1 VVTGNNTWTALLGT
15 GGGAFASPIS
25 GNALGV
31 DRFFIAPFPEDTALC
46 LITANSGSTNKVIYS
61 ACSNTYNYLPL
72 ATTPPGN
79 HLVDVADWSHDGSLD
94 LLSYYNQGEI
104 RLWRNCDT
112 LDVVTGMPATGTR
125 QDEGLSLYPVP
136 ASDAVTVVRPAAAQG
151 MATVRLINAR
161 GQEVL
166 HLASKAALQEV
177 PLHGVA
183 PGVYML
189 HYRTA
194 NGLWSARLA
203 VAR

>member
-1 VVTGNNTWTALLGT
+1 
-15 GGGAFASPIS
+15 
-25 GNALGV
+25 
-31 DRFFIAPFPEDTALC
+31 
-46 LITANSGSTNKVIYS
+46 
-61 ACSNTYNYLPL
+61 
-72 ATTPPGN
+72 
-79 HLVDVADWSHDGSLD
+79 VDVADWSHDGSPD

-112 LDVVTGMPATGTR
+112 LDVVTGMPATGSW

-136 ASDAVTVVRPAAAQG
+136 AGDAVTVVRPAAAQG
-151 MATVRLINAR
+151 MGTVRLINAR